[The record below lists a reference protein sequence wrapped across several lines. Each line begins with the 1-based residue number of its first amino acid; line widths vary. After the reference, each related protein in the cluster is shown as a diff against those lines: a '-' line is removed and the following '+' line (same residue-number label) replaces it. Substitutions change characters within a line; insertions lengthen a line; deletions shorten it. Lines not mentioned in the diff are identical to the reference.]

1 MSDMPR
7 VMYKKIYL
15 QCCSNCIS
23 NQNEVT
29 WCQDHTGHACED
41 EDDERGDTSYTRT
54 DLVDE
59 LIYTLN
65 LRHQSEDVLLVMA
78 ALQGEGK

>member
-7 VMYKKIYL
+7 VIWIEPQPATWGAYL
-15 QCCSNCIS
+15 FHDNHDIKS
-23 NQNEVT
+23 
-29 WCQDHTGHACED
+29 G
-41 EDDERGDTSYTRT
+41 TSYTRT